1 MQPTSQG
8 VLLLLL
14 LVLFFTAAGFAIAY
28 ASARDEGR
36 ATKSQRDGLV
46 GVARLTQDVLVDI
59 RSTWAAL
66 PATEEEGG
74 DLVELGREVS
84 AWLPALFRSLG
95 GAASFQQ
102 RKLTSQDF
110 AAAGIQEQFSRIE
123 KLLPAKGGGDLPG
136 LWAARRFPDLVAM
149 LRTIQLMCS
158 QHRQTMREQSQ
169 RIEGNPLLAL
179 LRDKASSKEL
189 LEEVNLQVRQM
200 AIVTGR
206 EDADAERGLHALRAV
221 VDVLCYRRDKQK
233 KPLTLGVLVRAVGGV
248 EQIFRECTADAEGA
262 GWRPEYK
269 ALRDYIE
276 SLPGWDGRLPFN
288 PVTRATHNAYADSL
302 LRVLLGVSSFS
313 VQ

>member
-1 MQPTSQG
+1 MQSTSHG

-28 ASARDEGR
+28 ASARDEGK
-36 ATKSQRDGLV
+36 AAKGQRDSLV

-59 RSTWAAL
+59 RTMWAAL

-74 DLVELGREVS
+74 DLVELGRAVS
-84 AWLPALFRSLG
+84 ACLPALFRSLG

-102 RKLTSQDF
+102 RKLSAHDF

-123 KLLPAKGGGDLPG
+123 KLLPAKGGGDLSS

-149 LRTIQLMCS
+149 LRSIQLMCS
-158 QHRQTMREQSQ
+158 RHRQTMREQSQ
-169 RIEGNPLLAL
+169 RVDGNPLLAL
-179 LRDKASSKEL
+179 LRGKASATEL
-189 LEEVNLQVRQM
+189 LEEVHLQVRQI
-200 AIVTGR
+200 AIATGR
-206 EDADAERGLHALRAV
+206 EDPDAERGLQALRAV
-221 VDVLCYRRDKQK
+221 VDVLCYRRDKLK
-233 KPLTLGVLVRAVGGV
+233 KPLTIGVLVRAVGGGV
-248 EQIFRECTADAEGA
+248 EQIFRECTADAEGG

-288 PVTRATHNAYADSL
+288 PVTRATHNAYANSV
-302 LRVLLGVSSFS
+302 LRVLLQVA
-313 VQ
+313 

>member
-28 ASARDEGR
+28 ASARDEGK
-36 ATKSQRDGLV
+36 ATRGQRDSLV

-59 RSTWAAL
+59 RSAWAAL

-84 AWLPALFRSLG
+84 ACLPALFRSLG
-95 GAASFQQ
+95 AAASFQQ
-102 RKLTSQDF
+102 RKLTTQDF
-110 AAAGIQEQFSRIE
+110 AAAGIQEQFTRIE
-123 KLLPAKGGGDLPG
+123 KLLPAKGGGDLPS

-149 LRTIQLMCS
+149 LRSIQLMCS
-158 QHRQTMREQSQ
+158 RHRQTMREQSQ
-169 RIEGNPLLAL
+169 RVVGNPLLAL
-179 LRDKASSKEL
+179 LRDKASAPAL

-200 AIVTGR
+200 AIATGR
-206 EDADAERGLHALRAV
+206 EDPDAEHGLQALRAV
-221 VDVLCYRRDKQK
+221 VDVLCYRRDKLK
-233 KPLTLGVLVRAVGGV
+233 KPLTLGVLVRALGGGV
-248 EQIFRECTADAEGA
+248 EQIFRECRADAEGG

-269 ALRDYIE
+269 AISEYIE

-288 PVTRATHNAYADSL
+288 PVTRATHNAYANSV
-302 LRVLLGVSSFS
+302 LRVLLQVA
-313 VQ
+313 

>member
-28 ASARDEGR
+28 ASARDESKT
-36 ATKSQRDGLV
+36 TKGQRDSLV

-59 RSTWAAL
+59 RTTWAAL

-84 AWLPALFRSLG
+84 ACLPALFRSLG

-102 RKLTSQDF
+102 RKLTTQDF
-110 AAAGIQEQFSRIE
+110 AAAGIQEQFTRIE
-123 KLLPAKGGGDLPG
+123 KLLPAKGGGDLPN

-149 LRTIQLMCS
+149 LRAIQLLCS
-158 QHRQTMREQSQ
+158 RHREAMREQGQ
-169 RIEGNPLLAL
+169 RVEGNPLLAL
-179 LRDKASSKEL
+179 LRDKASANEL
-189 LEEVNLQVRQM
+189 LAEVQLQVRQL
-200 AIVTGR
+200 AIATGR
-206 EDADAERGLHALRAV
+206 EDPDAERGLQALRAV
-221 VDVLCYRRDKQK
+221 VDVLCYRRDKLK
-233 KPLTLGVLVRAVGGV
+233 TPLTLGVLVRDVGGGV
-248 EQIFRECTADAEGA
+248 EQIFRECTADAEGG

-269 ALRDYIE
+269 AIRDYIE

-288 PVTRATHNAYADSL
+288 PVTRATHNAYANSV
-302 LRVLLGVSSFS
+302 LRVLLQVA
-313 VQ
+313 